1 MKLSLSEY
9 KAMQMGWRK
18 WMIRDYE
25 LKTFQEFEF
34 IAEGKNILEAGCGNG
49 YAAGLITAMHPA
61 GYWGIDIMPEQIAL
75 AEKRALKNAQFIV
88 GDVSDL
94 SMFQDSSMDAVLD
107 FCILHH
113 VEDRIR
119 FFQECR
125 RVLKDDGGIF
135 IADLSEK
142 MICFADRCFRWDHN
156 KKILFTFPQLET
168 EAAHAGF
175 YVSAK
180 MDFLGLEC
188 IWRFRKIPVM
198 RAVKTSEA
206 SV

>member
-1 MKLSLSEY
+1 
-9 KAMQMGWRK
+9 MQMGWRK

-25 LKTFQEFEF
+25 LKTFQKFGF
-34 IAEGKNILEAGCGNG
+34 VAKGKNILEAGCGNG
-49 YAAGLITAMHPA
+49 YAAALITAMGPS

-75 AEKRALKNAQFIV
+75 AEQRNLKNAQFRV

-94 SMFQDSSMDAVLD
+94 SMFEDSSMDAVLD

-113 VEDRIR
+113 VEDRTG

-125 RVLKDDGGIF
+125 RVLKDDGSIF

-142 MICFADRCFRWDHN
+142 MICFADRCFRWNHN
-156 KKILFTFPQLET
+156 KDILFTFPQLES
-168 EAAHAGF
+168 EAANAGF

-180 MDFLGLEC
+180 KDFLELEC
-188 IWRFRKIPVM
+188 IWRFRKIPAI
-198 RAVKTSEA
+198 RAENA
-206 SV
+206 SVSEF